1 MICKKCGKTLNFDE
15 AELKQFVACPYCGSF
30 LPKVVSPIEPGTAE
44 AELKRIVDDF
54 GGLQIF
60 SEENATRFAK
70 ALMTLSSP
78 FDVVRDK
85 LFVASIKNV
94 PQRLYSVLNKPILEQ
109 QQMVNFCLD
118 ELTGFDLPEK
128 FAKEI
133 VSWLVKVMQ
142 MPVIV
147 ECVPQIEKVVADKVI
162 EICYKQ
168 SSYLYKQERRQL
180 QYRTCIIGN
189 QEWLAENFHEER
201 GNNNTIGR
209 PCSRE
214 DFGRMYDWN
223 EAARNV
229 PEGWRLPLIEDFQD
243 LAVYIKSL
251 GYEPGTSLK
260 STTQWHG
267 EADQGLDLFGF
278 CAYPT
283 ERNPETGESQV
294 WFWTSSESKK
304 DDCPYCIGLRAN
316 SNDIDFQSRSVTGFY
331 ACVRYVRNV
340 K

>member
-1 MICKKCGKTLNFDE
+1 MICKKCGRKLDFDE
-15 AELKQFVACPYCGSF
+15 SVLKDFVACPYCGSF
-30 LPKVVSPIEPGTAE
+30 LPKIVSPIEPGTVE
-44 AELKRIVDDF
+44 AELKKIVDDF
-54 GGLQIF
+54 GGLEIF
-60 SEENATRFAK
+60 SKENTPQFAK
-70 ALMTLSSP
+70 SLMTLQPP
-78 FDVVRDK
+78 FDIVRDK

-94 PQRLYSVLNKPILEQ
+94 PQKLYSVLSKSPMEQ
-109 QQMVNFCLD
+109 QQMVDLCLD
-118 ELTGFDLPEK
+118 ELTGFDLPEN

-133 VSWLVKVMQ
+133 ISWLTRVMQ
-142 MPVIV
+142 MSVIV
-147 ECVPQIEKVVADKVI
+147 EHKPLIRKNVSDKI
-162 EICYKQ
+162 LEICYKQ
-168 SSYLYKQERRQL
+168 SSFLYKQERRQC
-180 QYRTCIIGN
+180 QYKTCIIGN
-189 QEWLAENFHEER
+189 QEWLAENFHEEK

-209 PCSRE
+209 PCPRE

-223 EAARNV
+223 EAAMNV
-229 PEGWRLPLIEDFQD
+229 PEGWRLPSIEDFQD

-251 GYEPGTSLK
+251 DYEPGTALK

-267 EADQGLDLFGF
+267 EAEQGLDLFGF
-278 CAYPT
+278 CAYPV

-316 SNDIDFQSRSVTGFY
+316 SNDIDFQSRSVNGFY